1 MPIDQILSILQQS
14 IGRGSRSTALQPL
27 VWLILVLALIFI
39 GCLKYHASV
48 WIFGAVLSMSAI
60 VVLVYL
66 GSYLYLIRTNIDATR
81 SERFTLEKLALQ
93 QSRTGDDRAGFME
106 SRSREF
112 TALPASVSTEV
123 DTAETK

>member
-1 MPIDQILSILQQS
+1 
-14 IGRGSRSTALQPL
+14 
-27 VWLILVLALIFI
+27 
-39 GCLKYHASV
+39 
-48 WIFGAVLSMSAI
+48 MSAI